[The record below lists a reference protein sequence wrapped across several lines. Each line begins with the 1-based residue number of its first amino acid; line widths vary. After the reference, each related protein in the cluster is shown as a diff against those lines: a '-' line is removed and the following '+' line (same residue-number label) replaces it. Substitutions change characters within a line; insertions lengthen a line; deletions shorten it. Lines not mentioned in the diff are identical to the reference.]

1 MGGALAASAFL
12 LGVAVLSG
20 SGAPPGTE
28 REIGDGNEGH
38 LFGVPAQ
45 SLASSGGRH
54 LQQGSCATLTTS
66 MRYRHG
72 VSELWQP

>member
-38 LFGVPAQ
+38 LF
-45 SLASSGGRH
+45 
-54 LQQGSCATLTTS
+54 
-66 MRYRHG
+66 
-72 VSELWQP
+72 SEYQLRV